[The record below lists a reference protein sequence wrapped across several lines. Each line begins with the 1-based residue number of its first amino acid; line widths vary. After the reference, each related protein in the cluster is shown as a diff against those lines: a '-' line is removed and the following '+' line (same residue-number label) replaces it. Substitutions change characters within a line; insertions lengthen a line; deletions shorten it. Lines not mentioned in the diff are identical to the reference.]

1 MERLLIDELNIR
13 CEDLGTG
20 PVTLFLHGFGGG
32 VESFLGAA
40 RDWPG
45 RRILFDLPGFSQSD
59 PPPKAFSAEDYAAF
73 AAKLLDQKG
82 IGRCAVVA
90 HSFGARAAMVLAA
103 ATDRVEKLIL
113 TGAAGL
119 KPRRGPR
126 YYARVW
132 GYKLGKKLS
141 GAGLLPGFEK
151 REHGSAD
158 YRGLCPVMKQTFVKV
173 VNQNLRPYLK
183 HISAPT
189 LLVWG
194 KKDRET
200 PLWMARILEREIPD
214 CGLVVFEDCGHF
226 SYLERQREFV
236 TISTC
241 FLREEG

>member
-1 MERLLIDELNIR
+1 MEQLRIDGLKVR
-13 CEDLGTG
+13 CEDLGEG

-40 RDWPG
+40 RQWPG
-45 RRILFDLPGFSQSD
+45 RRILVDLPGFSQSD
-59 PPPKAFSAEDYAAF
+59 PPPFAYAAEDYAAF
-73 AAKLLDQKG
+73 ALKVLDFKG
-82 IGRCAVVA
+82 VGRCAVTA
-90 HSFGARAAMVLAA
+90 HSFGARAALVLGAT
-103 ATDRVEKLIL
+103 TDRVEKLIL

-126 YYARVW
+126 YYASVW
-132 GYKLGKKLS
+132 GYKLGKRLAK
-141 GAGLLPGFEK
+141 AGLLPGFER
-151 REHGSAD
+151 REHGSKD
-158 YRGLCPVMKQTFVKV
+158 YQGLCPVMKQTFVKI

-200 PLWMARILEREIPD
+200 PLYMAKILEREIPD

-236 TISTC
+236 AISTC